1 MLRFTN
7 LFLFQIILKKQSVSN
22 NRLLNDKKKLD
33 FLRFSILPIL
43 ELTPKLTPSEFLK
56 ISFFFEKLEK
66 STGFLSKSGTFCG
79 CGGRTRTYDLRVMSP
94 TSFQLLYSA
103 IFGCAPQCSNIL
115 AWGRAFVKHF
125 FQKKQKT
132 FLGSRM
138 AGERVLGGSILG
150 EMWYTGRR
158 IFTRE
163 EDQHDFF

>member
-66 STGFLSKSGTFCG
+66 
-79 CGGRTRTYDLRVMSP
+79 VP
-94 TSFQLLYSA
+94 
-103 IFGCAPQCSNIL
+103 
-115 AWGRAFVKHF
+115 
-125 FQKKQKT
+125 
-132 FLGSRM
+132 
-138 AGERVLGGSILG
+138 
-150 EMWYTGRR
+150 
-158 IFTRE
+158 
-163 EDQHDFF
+163 DFFRNPVLFVVAEAGLEPTTSGL